1 MSDSEQANATDVP
14 EHVRVM
20 VVDDNPVVRSGL
32 VALLETSDQIEV
44 IAEAGDGQRAIELT
58 DLLQPDIVLLDV
70 RMPLVDGVEAA
81 DKLSQTTRVL
91 MLTYTDDPDT
101 VRSAI
106 RNGAVGYLVHG
117 TFTADELEAAV
128 FGAVAGTA
136 NPLSPV
142 AVSAVLDGIKS
153 APAPGTSGD
162 RCDLELHR
170 AALGLSTRE
179 AEVMDRMTAGLT
191 NGEIA
196 RELFL
201 SEKTVKNHV
210 NRIYAKLGVE
220 SRAAAIALWL
230 GTANQ
235 PQSEA
240 RRRDHA

>member
-1 MSDSEQANATDVP
+1 MSDFEQGKATNAPD
-14 EHVRVM
+14 HVRVM

-44 IAEAGDGQRAIELT
+44 IAEAGDGRRAIELADVLHP
-58 DLLQPDIVLLDV
+58 DLVLLDI

-81 DKLSQTTRVL
+81 GKLSQTTRVL

-101 VRSAI
+101 IRSAI
-106 RNGAVGYLVHG
+106 RNGAAGYLVHG
-117 TFTADELEAAV
+117 AFTAEELEAAV
-128 FGAVAGTA
+128 FGTVTGTA
-136 NPLSPV
+136 NPLSPI
-142 AVSAVLDGIKS
+142 AVSAVLDGIKQ
-153 APAPGTSGD
+153 APETGSPGDEHG
-162 RCDLELHR
+162 LELHR
-170 AALGLSTRE
+170 AALGLSARE

-196 RELFL
+196 GELFL

-210 NRIYAKLGVE
+210 NRIYGKLGVE

-235 PQSEA
+235 RPDA
-240 RRRDHA
+240 RRP